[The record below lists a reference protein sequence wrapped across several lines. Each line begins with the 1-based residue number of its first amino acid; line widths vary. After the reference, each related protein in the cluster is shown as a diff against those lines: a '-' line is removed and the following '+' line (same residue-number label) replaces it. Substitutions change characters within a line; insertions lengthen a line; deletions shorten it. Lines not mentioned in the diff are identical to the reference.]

1 MGRPSARAIS
11 RTFAQRRDKIHDMAL
26 PRKLMVDGEQTVATT
41 RTHLK
46 VLFIPFLILL
56 LVALLEGFVQA
67 KVAGEVDAVWSW
79 IIVGIA
85 VVLVFFGTLLPFAKW
100 LAWTYTLTN
109 KRIVEQKGL
118 LTRTG
123 RVIPLSRINDVAFE
137 KNLNDRILGC
147 GTLIIHDASEQAGL
161 ELRDIPHIEAF
172 HRTVS
177 NLVLEKHDKTASD
190 ESI

>member
-1 MGRPSARAIS
+1 MS
-11 RTFAQRRDKIHDMAL
+11 L
-26 PRKLMVDGEQTVATT
+26 PRKLMIDGEQVIATT
-41 RTHLK
+41 RTHVK
-46 VLFIPFLILL
+46 VLFIPFVILLALSGIGGFLINQVGDSGSGIPRWIVVAVMLVLILL
-56 LVALLEGFVQA
+56 GSV
-67 KVAGEVDAVWSW
+67 
-79 IIVGIA
+79 I
-85 VVLVFFGTLLPFAKW
+85 PFIKW
-100 LAWTYTLTN
+100 LTWTYTLTN
-109 KRIVEQKGL
+109 KRIVEQKGI

-161 ELRDIPHIEAF
+161 ELNDIPHIEAF

-177 NLVLEKHDKTASD
+177 NLVLEKHDKSASD

>member
-1 MGRPSARAIS
+1 MS
-11 RTFAQRRDKIHDMAL
+11 L
-26 PRKLMVDGEQTVATT
+26 PRKLMIDGEQTVATT

-46 VLFIPFLILL
+46 VLLVPFLILL
-56 LVALLEGFVQA
+56 V
-67 KVAGEVDAVWSW
+67 VAGVGGFAINRVGDSGSGAPRW
-79 IIVGIA
+79 IVIVGM
-85 VVLVFFGTLLPFAKW
+85 VVLILWGSVLPFAKW
-100 LAWTYTLTN
+100 LTWTYTLTN
-109 KRIVEQKGL
+109 KRIVEQRGL

-177 NLVLEKHDKTASD
+177 SLVFEGHDKTARD
-190 ESI
+190 ESV